1 MRVQIISSMDVFLS
15 LDVFSLFCL
24 NHVTK
29 VCLPYFFGFKYTLD
43 AKLLRLI
50 LDNGLSELQE
60 SESDYCLGVKYQRVI
75 DV

>member
-1 MRVQIISSMDVFLS
+1 VGADYFFKSSRDIFFVLFEPS
-15 LDVFSLFCL
+15 DKSLFTL
-24 NHVTK
+24 
-29 VCLPYFFGFKYTLD
+29 FFGFKYTLG